1 MPAEIWVGQFSIVA
15 GDTREEGP
23 WTGIFPPRAGVG
35 VHLYVLV
42 EPVGAGSAEVC
53 RPLAAAIGRLFRQQ
67 RLSLTGSLLAALRG
81 AHQQLRDWNQKSL
94 RQHWVGAGATCLA
107 LRGGEAYLAQAGP
120 SLAYCRQGQRLAAA
134 APPGPPTSEPI
145 GTAEEFYP
153 HFSRYPIT
161 TGDALL
167 LASSSLTAAIG
178 EDVVAGLLS
187 LPPRDVLSELYLR
200 VSHLDQFAALLV
212 AILPAEAP

>member
-15 GDTREEGP
+15 GEAREEGP
-23 WTGIFPPRAGVG
+23 WTGLFPPRAGLG

-42 EPVGAGSAEVC
+42 EPASAGSAEVC
-53 RPLAAAIGRLFRQQ
+53 QPLAAAIGRLFQQQ
-67 RLSLTGSLLAALRG
+67 RLSLTGGLLAALRG

-107 LRGGEAYLAQAGP
+107 LRGSEAYLAQAGP
-120 SLAYCRQGQRLAAA
+120 SLAYCRQGGRLAAV
-134 APPGPPTSEPI
+134 APPGLPACEPI

-153 HFSRYPIT
+153 HFSRYPVA
-161 TGDALL
+161 TGDAVLL
-167 LASSSLTAAIG
+167 TTSSLAAAVG

-187 LPPRDVLSELYLR
+187 LPARDVLPELYLR
-200 VSHLDQFAALLV
+200 VRHLDQFAALLV
-212 AILPAEAP
+212 AFLPAEAP

>member
-15 GDTREEGP
+15 GETREEGP
-23 WTGIFPPRAGVG
+23 WTGLFPPRTGVG

-42 EPVGAGSAEVC
+42 EPTGPGSAEVC
-53 RPLAAAIGRLFRQQ
+53 QPLAAAIGRLFQQQ
-67 RLSLTGSLLAALRG
+67 RLSLTGGLLAALRG

-94 RQHWVGAGATCLA
+94 REHWVGAGATCLA
-107 LRGGEAYLAQAGP
+107 LRGSEAYFAQAGP
-120 SLAYCRQGQRLAAA
+120 ALAYCRQGERLVAVT
-134 APPGPPTSEPI
+134 PPGPPACEPI
-145 GTAEEFYP
+145 GTADEFYP
-153 HFSRYPIT
+153 HFDRYPIT
-161 TGDALL
+161 TGDTVL
-167 LASSSLTAAIG
+167 LASSSLTTAAG